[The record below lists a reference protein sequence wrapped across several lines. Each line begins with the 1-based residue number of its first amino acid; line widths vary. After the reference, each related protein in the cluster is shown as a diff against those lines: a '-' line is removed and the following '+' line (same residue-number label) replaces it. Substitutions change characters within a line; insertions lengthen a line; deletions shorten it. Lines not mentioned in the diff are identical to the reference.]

1 MNQVQFEEKCREVVE
16 SCSQVIAGKEQ
27 EIKLVLISFLCS
39 GHVLLEDL
47 PGTGKTTLLKVF
59 AKTIGQECKRIQFT
73 PDLLPS
79 DITGIRFYNQKT
91 GEFMFQ
97 KGPLFCNLILA
108 DEINRATPRT
118 QSSLLEAME
127 EHQISADGETY
138 RLEEPFFVMA
148 TQNPVESYGTFPLP
162 EAQMDR
168 FFMRLSLGYMKREQ
182 EMAVICGKESAQK
195 LTDIEPVLTKDEIV
209 QMKEYIRQITVHPDV
224 LSYLMDIIEKTR
236 SDRKFAAGV
245 STRGAIALY
254 RASQAFA
261 AVQGRE
267 FVIPEDVKELAP
279 YVLSHRI
286 LAKGVTDSADV
297 VRFVKKLIS
306 EIPVPLEK
314 SL

>member
-1 MNQVQFEEKCREVVE
+1 
-16 SCSQVIAGKEQ
+16 
-27 EIKLVLISFLCS
+27 
-39 GHVLLEDL
+39 
-47 PGTGKTTLLKVF
+47 
-59 AKTIGQECKRIQFT
+59 
-73 PDLLPS
+73 
-79 DITGIRFYNQKT
+79 
-91 GEFMFQ
+91 
-97 KGPLFCNLILA
+97 
-108 DEINRATPRT
+108 
-118 QSSLLEAME
+118 
-127 EHQISADGETY
+127 
-138 RLEEPFFVMA
+138 
-148 TQNPVESYGTFPLP
+148 
-162 EAQMDR
+162 MDR

-236 SDRKFAAGV
+236 SDGKFAAGV

>member
-1 MNQVQFEEKCREVVE
+1 MNQVEFEEKCREVVE
-16 SCSQVIAGKEQ
+16 SCSQVIVGKEQ

-59 AKTIGQECKRIQFT
+59 AKTIGQACKRIQFT

-209 QMKEYIRQITVHPDV
+209 QMKEYIKQITVHPDV

-236 SDRKFAAGV
+236 SDGKFAAGV